1 VPVRPDTCYFVLD
14 AKGQMVE
21 RMLQAQSIA
30 IYVPSGVKELK
41 LELLAVA
48 A

>member
-1 VPVRPDTCYFVLD
+1 MLD
-14 AKGQMVE
+14 AKGSMVE
-21 RMLQAQSIA
+21 RMLQAQSVA
-30 IYVPSGVKELK
+30 IYVPSGMKELK